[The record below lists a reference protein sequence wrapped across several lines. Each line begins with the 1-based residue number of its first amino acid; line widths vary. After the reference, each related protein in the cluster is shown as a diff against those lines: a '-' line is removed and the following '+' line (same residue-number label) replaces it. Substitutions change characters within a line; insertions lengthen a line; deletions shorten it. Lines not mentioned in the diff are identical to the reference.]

1 MDEDLAIITES
12 TRKEQIKNF
21 FVKHKRKVFIFM
33 GLILLTIFS
42 IFFYL
47 DNIKKQK
54 TKIANKFIK
63 SSLNYNVESKAYF
76 LKQFNEIIDTHDSTY
91 APLALFFLID
101 NQVLHS
107 SDEINDFFDQILN
120 NANLEKEI
128 RNLLIYKKALF
139 NADFKSENE
148 MMEILNPIMNS
159 ESFWR
164 PHALLLLGDYFLFK
178 GEKQKA
184 KVFYSRILTSQKNNK
199 NIINQAQLRIKKN
212 YVE

>member
-1 MDEDLAIITES
+1 M
-12 TRKEQIKNF
+12 
-21 FVKHKRKVFIFM
+21 
-33 GLILLTIFS
+33 
-42 IFFYL
+42 

-120 NANLEKEI
+120 KANLEKEI
-128 RNLLIYKKALF
+128 RDLLIYKKALF
-139 NADFKSENE
+139 NAEFNSENE
-148 MMEILNPIMNS
+148 MMKILNPIMNS
-159 ESFWR
+159 ESFWK

-184 KVFYSRILTSQKNNK
+184 KVFYYQILMSQKTNE
-199 NIINQAQLRIKKN
+199 NIFNQAQLRIQRN
-212 YVE
+212 YDE

>member
-184 KVFYSRILTSQKNNK
+184 KVFYYRILTSQKNNK

>member
-139 NADFKSENE
+139 NANFNSENE
-148 MMEILNPIMNS
+148 MMKILNPIMNS
-159 ESFWR
+159 ESFWK

>member
-139 NADFKSENE
+139 NAEFNSENE
-148 MMEILNPIMNS
+148 MMKILNPIMNS
-159 ESFWR
+159 ESFWK

-184 KVFYSRILTSQKNNK
+184 KVFYYRILTSQKNNK

>member
-21 FVKHKRKVFIFM
+21 FVKHKKKVFIFM

-42 IFFYL
+42 TFFYL

-63 SSLNYNVESKAYF
+63 SSLNYNVESKSYF

-107 SDEINDFFDQILN
+107 NEEINDFFDQILN

-139 NADFKSENE
+139 NADFNSENE
-148 MMEILNPIMNS
+148 M
-159 ESFWR
+159 SFSGQR
-164 PHALLLLGDYFLFK
+164 QEMSFRK
-178 GEKQKA
+178 
-184 KVFYSRILTSQKNNK
+184 
-199 NIINQAQLRIKKN
+199 
-212 YVE
+212 

>member
-21 FVKHKRKVFIFM
+21 FVKHKKKAFIFM

-42 IFFYL
+42 TFFYL

-63 SSLNYNVESKAYF
+63 SSLNYNVESKSYF

-107 SDEINDFFDQILN
+107 NEEINDFFDQILN

-139 NADFKSENE
+139 NAEFNSEHE
-148 MMEILNPIMNS
+148 MIKILNPIMNS
-159 ESFWR
+159 ESFWK

-184 KVFYSRILTSQKNNK
+184 KVFYYQILTSQKNNK

>member
-148 MMEILNPIMNS
+148 MMKILNPIMNS
-159 ESFWR
+159 ESSWK